1 MGKFVEKNGAVISV
15 ATFVAS
21 AAAMVGSYVW
31 SIFRSDK
38 QQIKYYEKQAD
49 VQDAQL
55 DYYRS
60 ITRK

>member
-1 MGKFVEKNGAVISV
+1 MGKFLEKNSGVIGV
-15 ATFVAS
+15 VTFVAS

-38 QQIKYYEKQAD
+38 RQVKYYEKQAN